1 MTSTYLHVN
10 CVVGV
15 ACAEAFANT
24 NIAAGMDVDVAS
36 HSASEANCDTRV
48 IVIFLITAM
57 IAAKCSALW
66 HRACSNY
73 N

>member
-24 NIAAGMDVDVAS
+24 NIASGGKMYLPYDSIPYAFEPLVVFIIRGKKPRECM
-36 HSASEANCDTRV
+36 
-48 IVIFLITAM
+48 
-57 IAAKCSALW
+57 
-66 HRACSNY
+66 ACRFHI
-73 N
+73 